1 MSVTRRVKT
10 LALSGRTAR
19 AAALTLSLAASAY
32 LMGVAIA
39 SPAYWWLGWV
49 TLLPLFYSIRV
60 LSPGLAFCAG
70 SFWGCCLFFASFLD
84 GGPRIAP
91 NLLSLAFLT
100 LTPGLYASFGAGLTR
115 QVGFSPYLLAL
126 GWVWVEFALR
136 PVGLRYGLLAGT
148 QGNGA
153 VLGVIGSFTGY
164 VLVAFLVA
172 YVNATLLSVLSQV
185 RVTVAQPRLVTG
197 ASGPQRRVIPL
208 DLPSYLSRL
217 FHPAQ
222 PRAPPA

>member
-1 MSVTRRVKT
+1 MAK
-10 LALSGRTAR
+10 

-39 SPAYWWLGWV
+39 SPGYWWLGCI

-60 LSPGLAFCAG
+60 LSPRSAFFAG
-70 SFWGCCLFFASFLD
+70 AFWGCCLLGASLLD
-84 GGPRIAP
+84 GGPRIAV
-91 NLLSLAFLT
+91 NLLSVVFLT
-100 LTPGLYASFGAGLTR
+100 LTPGMYASFGAGLTR

-126 GWVWVEFALR
+126 GWVWVELALR
-136 PVGLRYGLLAGT
+136 PLGLRYGLLAGT
-148 QGNGA
+148 QADGA
-153 VLGVIGSFTGY
+153 VISVIGSFTGY

-172 YVNATLLSVLSQV
+172 YVNASLLSVLSEV
-185 RVTVAQPRLVTG
+185 RVAIARPRLVAGVSG
-197 ASGPQRRVIPL
+197 AQRRVLPL